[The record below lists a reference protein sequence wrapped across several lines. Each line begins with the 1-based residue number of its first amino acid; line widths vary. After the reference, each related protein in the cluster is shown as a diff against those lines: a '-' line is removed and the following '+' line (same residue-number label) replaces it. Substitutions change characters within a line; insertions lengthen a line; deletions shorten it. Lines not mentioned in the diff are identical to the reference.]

1 MLRMKID
8 VLPLLKEAGYSSY
21 RLRKENILAQSTIQK
36 FRDRKMVSAETLE
49 WLCEV
54 LHLQPGD
61 ILEYIYEKEGDSG
74 VQERFSHDKDRP
86 HTEMVK

>member
-1 MLRMKID
+1 MLRLKID

-36 FRDRKMVSAETLE
+36 FRERKMVSTETLE

-54 LHLQPGD
+54 LNYQPGE
-61 ILEYIYEKEGDSG
+61 IIEY
-74 VQERFSHDKDRP
+74 VKDG
-86 HTEMVK
+86 EQA